1 MRRLLIPCAFA
12 VSACAGVGPHGAG
25 ECSAGAAGVPLA
37 YELRSADGARAFLQ
51 GSVHLAQ
58 DEQATLTDQA
68 LDELRRADVLV
79 TELDFDAVSPE
90 AMAVRTAELGLL
102 PAGQRMQ
109 DHVAPE
115 TWTLFEQRCAA
126 AGVEAAAFQP
136 FEPWVAALS
145 MMGFSFAQTGYTP
158 EEGVEL
164 QVYAAE
170 RPQRTRGLETLDQ
183 QIELFDRL
191 DFAAQEA
198 LLRETLEGGT
208 QAMADLQDLFAAWR
222 CGDGALLDAQMTQ
235 IVGARPELAGFYEAT
250 IFARNRSMADSL
262 VQVMA
267 QEKSAFVVV
276 GALHLVGERGIPAL
290 LAKQGYDVVQVR
302 KQPAAEDLSR

>member
-1 MRRLLIPCAFA
+1 MRRLVAPSLLACALLA
-12 VSACAGVGPHGAG
+12 PACAGVGPQPPG
-25 ECSAGAAGVPLA
+25 ECAPSAAGVPLA

-68 LDELRRADVLV
+68 RDELRHADVLV
-79 TELDFDAVSPE
+79 TELDFDAISPE
-90 AMAVRTAELGLL
+90 AMAMRTAELGLL
-102 PAGQRMQ
+102 PGAQRMQ
-109 DHVAPE
+109 DHVSPE
-115 TWTLFEQRCAA
+115 TWALFEARCAE
-126 AGVEAAAFQP
+126 AGIDASTFQP

-145 MMGFSFAQTGYTP
+145 MMGFSFAQTGFTP

-170 RPQRTRGLETLDQ
+170 RPAKTRGLETLDQ

-191 DFAAQEA
+191 DFPAQEA

-208 QAMADLQDLFAAWR
+208 QAMADLQDLFTAWR
-222 CGDGALLDAQMTQ
+222 CGDGALLDSQMTQ

-267 QEKSAFVVV
+267 QERNAFVVV
-276 GALHLVGERGIPAL
+276 GALHLVGARGIPAL
-290 LAKQGYDVVQVR
+290 LAQQGYDVVQVKKPR
-302 KQPAAEDLSR
+302 